1 MSDEWLIEDV
11 LILCTG
17 KKEMEREIMMLED
30 QFPDAAKGIAEFS
43 TPLAHQIIAGQHH
56 FAASLYAFS
65 LHPIRNKV
73 TQNRQ
78 HLSDS
83 ESLFRP
89 HTGTQTT
96 SLQAHWLTS

>member
-43 TPLAHQIIAGQHH
+43 TPLAHQIIAGQHR

-83 ESLFRP
+83 ESLF
-89 HTGTQTT
+89 
-96 SLQAHWLTS
+96 